1 MQILALSPYHA
12 GSHSRWLRELK
23 SQFPEHIWTTLTLP
37 PRAFSWRYAGNA
49 FSLYERHKAILSQG
63 FDLILATSMTNLIA
77 LRGLVPKLADI
88 RTILYFHENQ
98 FFYPMQHANVERERF
113 HFCMQSI
120 YAAMAAD
127 ALVFNSEHNQHT
139 FLEGV
144 RGLLRKMPDHAP
156 KKVVE
161 RLTQRSRVLPVPIS
175 DIWFQSPPKKSGP
188 LQILWNHRWEYDKAP
203 DRFFNALTHLNKS
216 GHECVLHVV
225 GQSFK
230 NKPDCFSIA
239 QNKLQSWIQTWGYLP
254 DIDAYQKL
262 LLKADIVVSTA
273 LHEFQ
278 GLSVLEAA
286 ASGCHVLAPHRL
298 AYPEW
303 FENDS
308 LYASFP
314 DNPDAELDTLCN
326 ILAQHMKD
334 PEHLRKQSTPDINK
348 LHWSNCRKGYERL
361 LTEESNS

>member
-1 MQILALSPYHA
+1 MRILAISPYHA

-37 PRAFSWRYAGNA
+37 PRAFSWRYVGNA
-49 FSLYERHKAILSQG
+49 FSLYERHKAILSQN

-77 LRGLVPKLADI
+77 LRGLLPKLAET
-88 RTILYFHENQ
+88 RTVLYFHENQ
-98 FFYPMQHANVERERF
+98 FFYPMQHANAERERF
-113 HFCMQSI
+113 HFSMQSV

-156 KKVVE
+156 KKVVD
-161 RLTQRSRVLPVPIS
+161 RLTQRSRVLPVPIA
-175 DIWFQSPPKKSGP
+175 DIWFQTPNKKSGP

-203 DRFFNALTHLNKS
+203 ERFFNALTQLYNS
-216 GHECVLHVV
+216 GQECVLHVV

-230 NKPDCFSIA
+230 TKPDCFLIA
-239 QNKLQSWIQTWGYLP
+239 QKKLQPWIQTWGYLS
-254 DIDAYQKL
+254 DINAYQKL
-262 LLKADIVVSTA
+262 LMEADIVVSTS

-286 ASGCHVLAPHRL
+286 ASGCHILAPHRL

-303 FENDS
+303 FKGSS
-308 LYASFP
+308 LYESFP
-314 DNPDAELDTLCN
+314 DDPDAECDMLYGILD
-326 ILAQHMKD
+326 QHMRN
-334 PEHLRKQSTPDINK
+334 PEHLRQQSPPDISELRWAK
-348 LHWSNCRKGYERL
+348 CREGYERL
-361 LTEESNS
+361 LTEGLDS